1 MKLTIRRKNM
11 RLYKI
16 ELYKLCRKK
25 LFSAG
30 LVCIIA
36 FLLLVFLQHLN
47 SAVSTVN
54 GTKYRGY
61 EAVMADRQITE
72 EFKGTLT
79 DKKLQLIADKYGFP
93 QISEQSG
100 EITNENFLNRF
111 VMNYASDGYLH
122 DRNDYQA
129 ATKVLPL
136 ADSQLSEVHD
146 FTGEDIYLACF
157 TGWDSYREWYY
168 MCLLLVSILILY
180 SVATVFSAEEQT
192 GTKPLLFTTQEGPA
206 KDMAAKFAAAY
217 TLSIGLWAVI
227 TLSGLFLY
235 GMVYGWDSFSC
246 LSTLVSGWNE
256 PLIPFGTL
264 LVQTYA
270 LSLLGILELCALT
283 LCMSAC
289 FHSAFHSVSAAGACW
304 GLPLLVLPLLHGIY
318 RVLLASSLEASTL
331 TLWGRILF
339 PVHILVY
346 ASPFFMINHNT
357 ISELDALTSGQTG
370 RMIWIT
376 AVSAAIV
383 TVLCAVTAYYKYRKV
398 RIK

>member
-1 MKLTIRRKNM
+1 
-11 RLYKI
+11 
-16 ELYKLCRKK
+16 
-25 LFSAG
+25 
-30 LVCIIA
+30 
-36 FLLLVFLQHLN
+36 
-47 SAVSTVN
+47 
-54 GTKYRGY
+54 
-61 EAVMADRQITE
+61 
-72 EFKGTLT
+72 
-79 DKKLQLIADKYGFP
+79 
-93 QISEQSG
+93 
-100 EITNENFLNRF
+100 
-111 VMNYASDGYLH
+111 
-122 DRNDYQA
+122 
-129 ATKVLPL
+129 
-136 ADSQLSEVHD
+136 
-146 FTGEDIYLACF
+146 
-157 TGWDSYREWYY
+157 
-168 MCLLLVSILILY
+168 
-180 SVATVFSAEEQT
+180 
-192 GTKPLLFTTQEGPA
+192 
-206 KDMAAKFAAAY
+206 MAAKFAAAY

-227 TLSGLFLY
+227 TLSGLLLY

-246 LSTLVSGWNE
+246 LSTLVSGWGE

-318 RVLLASSLEASTL
+318 RVLLASSLEAPAL
-331 TLWGRILF
+331 TIWGRILF